1 MASRSMFFKEGQ
13 PNLNAIQKQWAEM
26 NEEVR
31 KARIAYYYSDE
42 PIMSDSQ
49 FDYLLRKLKKFE
61 ADWTEYVTPDQTVD
75 VAPPNPEW

>member
-1 MASRSMFFKEGQ
+1 
-13 PNLNAIQKQWAEM
+13 M

-31 KARIAYYYSDE
+31 KARIAYYYGDE

-61 ADWTEYVTPDQTVD
+61 ADWPEYVTPDQTVA